1 MITPDLYNQILIKT
15 EQLQP
20 ELKKIRRTLHQYPET
35 GWMEMR
41 TSSIIAGYLKKFN
54 FDEILTGEAVCKAN
68 ARMGIPDK
76 NCLSEHTIHK
86 RSIRRG
92 QILHIFRTPKR
103 GSPV

>member
-76 NCLSEHTIHK
+76 NCLSEHYTQTINQ
-86 RSIRRG
+86 G
-92 QILHIFRTPKR
+92 PF
-103 GSPV
+103 